1 MSTNP
6 GRQRIWEVD
15 ALRGLFLLGML
26 VIHFVLDIELTFQ
39 VQLPLPVLFHIIRRA
54 GAAGFI
60 LLSGLCATLGSHPRR
75 RGGQVLTCGLLI
87 SLVTGLAVTGKLAP
101 AGFFIQFGILHLL
114 GVCMLL
120 YPSLRVCSNWALTLL
135 GGCVLAV
142 GCRFLHITVSS
153 PLLFPLGLTCRHFSS
168 LDYFPLLPFAGWFI
182 WGIVLGRLLYASGK
196 TRLPGH
202 GRALPLRALRAIGRH
217 SLPLY
222 LLHQPVFF
230 LLLTLYSRLIA

>member
-1 MSTNP
+1 MMALQNDLDA
-6 GRQRIWEVD
+6 RIRFAREEEACVSGSFSGEALDGGDLTGMDFRDAVFSGCRFTGCDFSQASFVD
-15 ALRGLFLLGML
+15 VRF
-26 VIHFVLDIELTFQ
+26 EQ
-39 VQLPLPVLFHIIRRA
+39 
-54 GAAGFI
+54 
-60 LLSGLCATLGSHPRR
+60 
-75 RGGQVLTCGLLI
+75 
-87 SLVTGLAVTGKLAP
+87 
-101 AGFFIQFGILHLL
+101 
-114 GVCMLL
+114 
-120 YPSLRVCSNWALTLL
+120 CSF
-135 GGCVLAV
+135 V